1 MISKRLLVTVL
12 AAIPLLISV
21 KARGQEVYVAG
32 DLNHFTD
39 VGYLNELVQGA
50 KVYGT
55 FDVGIGW
62 KTKGADAA
70 MYNYPRVGFGLSYAA
85 LGAVQCTPGSR
96 MGDSFSAYG
105 FFMRDLVRT
114 GWFSAGYSV
123 ELGLALMTH
132 PYDKY
137 DNPLNVVYG
146 GPITFH
152 AKGGV
157 YAMAQVSDRLSLG
170 IEATYRHN
178 SSCRLFIPNRGVN
191 AYGCSISARY
201 AIGNHTLEPGGGP
214 ASNPELPINA
224 RWRVSVFA
232 AGGLHKCNAE
242 YYADQ
247 LLPPESR
254 SDPYTPWFKG
264 SAGLEAA
271 WRYCRRTSTALQLEV
286 HYIANTDRLKD
297 CDQRMYGRQEPEY
310 SPWAPGVG
318 FVQELYFGPFTAG
331 AGAGVYLWRR
341 VGIHENHSRFYQK
354 VFLRYYP
361 PALRSWYAGIS
372 MRAHT
377 FDRADY
383 LEFCIGK
390 ILFSR

>member
-1 MISKRLLVTVL
+1 MAARRILYSIVAGVLV
-12 AAIPLLISV
+12 LIGNG
-21 KARGQEVYVAG
+21 ARAQEAYVAG

-62 KTKGADAA
+62 KTAGADAA
-70 MYNYPRVGFGLSYAA
+70 MFKHPRVGVGLSYAT
-85 LGAVQCTPGSR
+85 LGSVQCTPGSR
-96 MGDSFSAYG
+96 MGDAFSLYG
-105 FFMRDLVRT
+105 FFMRDLVQA
-114 GWFSAGYSV
+114 GWFSAGYDI

-146 GPITFH
+146 GPLTFH
-152 AKGGV
+152 TKGGI
-157 YAMAQVSDRLSLG
+157 YAMARVSERLSLE
-170 IEATYRHN
+170 IEGTYRHN

-191 AYGCSISARY
+191 AYGCSVSARY
-201 AIGNHTLEPGGGP
+201 SFGSRTLEPGRGP
-214 ASNPELPINA
+214 AASPSLPLNSP
-224 RWRVSVFA
+224 WRVSLFA

-247 LLPPESR
+247 LLPPQER

-264 SAGLEAA
+264 SAGLEAT

-286 HYIANTDRLKD
+286 HYIANTERLKY
-297 CDQRMYGRQEPEY
+297 CDLRMYGRQEPEY
-310 SPWAPGVG
+310 SPWAPGIG
-318 FVQELYFGPFTAG
+318 FVQEIYLGPFTAG

-341 VGIHENHSRFYQK
+341 VGIHENHSNFYQK

-361 PALRSWYAGIS
+361 PAIRSWFFGIS

-383 LEFCIGK
+383 IEFCVGK
-390 ILFSR
+390 VLFSR